1 MQSMREDTDIGAL
14 GIGDAA
20 ELLGV
25 TVRTLRHWETIG
37 LLAPEWRTAGGHRL
51 YVEEDLERAQRI
63 LVYREV
69 GLPLAEIRA
78 LVDGDA
84 DARTHLARQRR
95 LLVER
100 ASHLR
105 RMIGAVD
112 DMMEAIDMDRKM
124 SAREAAE
131 KFGGGWNEEYA
142 EEAEQRWGDT
152 DAWAQSRE
160 RNASRTAGDWD
171 SMFSGHKA
179 IVAAIGDAV
188 RSGADPDSEVGRRIS
203 ARHRASIAQHYD
215 CTHGRQVLLARMY
228 VGDDRFRATYEN
240 EGGGGAPGAVE
251 WLVAAVEADARANGV
266 DPDTAGWD

>member
-1 MQSMREDTDIGAL
+1 LLTSASPLPASAHAVSPSTRAPAPSVAAVIRWFFRCRMSAPSAGVWSCVTCSTCYLRSLLPWGGAGLEPSAASGDLMQCMREETDIGAL

-142 EEAEQRWGDT
+142 EE
-152 DAWAQSRE
+152 
-160 RNASRTAGDWD
+160 
-171 SMFSGHKA
+171 
-179 IVAAIGDAV
+179 
-188 RSGADPDSEVGRRIS
+188 
-203 ARHRASIAQHYD
+203 
-215 CTHGRQVLLARMY
+215 
-228 VGDDRFRATYEN
+228 
-240 EGGGGAPGAVE
+240 
-251 WLVAAVEADARANGV
+251 
-266 DPDTAGWD
+266 